1 MNRLKR
7 LAPIVELAATQEQ
20 EAAAAL
26 GASLRKLEEAR
37 LGMQS
42 LEHFRASYGERFK
55 QSGEQ
60 GLSMRQLAEY
70 RAFLAKINQAIAE
83 QEKVA
88 QQMEAEAQRR
98 RHAWEEAH
106 RHSLGM
112 QKLAD
117 KLRSEEAGLAQKR
130 EQAEMDERAGR
141 RGRM

>member
-7 LAPIVELAATQEQ
+7 LAPIIELAATQEQ

-37 LGMQS
+37 LGLNN
-42 LEHFRASYGERFK
+42 LESFRASYGERFK
-55 QSGEQ
+55 LSGGQ
-60 GLSMRQLAEY
+60 GLSVRQLAEY
-70 RAFLAKINQAIAE
+70 RAFLAKINQAIAD
-83 QEKVA
+83 QEKIA
-88 QQMEAEAQRR
+88 QQMEAEALRR

-106 RHSLGM
+106 RHCLGM

-117 KLRSEEAGLAQKR
+117 KLRLEEAGLAQKR

-141 RGRM
+141 RGRI